1 MTPSTPLSVDGI
13 RSTLV
18 TMSLGHAL
26 YLHQELPSTNTEALA
41 LARAGA
47 PHGTTVIAESQSCG
61 YGRHGRA
68 WFSPQGL
75 NIYCSVIIRGMGQHL
90 ALSQWLSWVPLVS
103 ALAVAEATRQATA
116 VSLSLKWPNDLLLYD
131 RKVGG
136 ILCESSFSTAN
147 DPVVIVGI
155 GLNVNVLPEAFPE
168 ELQSVAAS
176 LIEASQQPIDR
187 NRLIA
192 HILMELEHCLGELQS
207 SGPIRLRQAYKARCA
222 TLGRRVRVLFT
233 NDQPIVGIAEGLS
246 ADGALQIQVSPPH
259 PHSQPMPLVDVRA
272 ADVIHL
278 RE

>member
-1 MTPSTPLSVDGI
+1 MTPSAPLSVDGI

-246 ADGALQIQVSPPH
+246 ADGALQIQITPLH